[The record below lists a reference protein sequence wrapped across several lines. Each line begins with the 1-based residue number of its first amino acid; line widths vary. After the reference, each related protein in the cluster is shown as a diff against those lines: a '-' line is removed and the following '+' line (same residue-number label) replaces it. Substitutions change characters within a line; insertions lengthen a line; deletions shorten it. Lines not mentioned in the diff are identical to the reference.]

1 MDRYSTKKIENILRR
16 ILREEEEES
25 ELTSIFKEK
34 GYSNIPE
41 ACKPSTDTSTGEVS
55 SNIKLCFEEFQKA
68 NQQVMDIANAL
79 KGLMDEKGIQAESRR
94 RSLNRRRF

>member
-1 MDRYSTKKIENILRR
+1 MRRTVKLNERDLSRIVRR
-16 ILREEEEES
+16 IFEEEES

-41 ACKPSTDTSTGEVS
+41 ACKSSTDTSTGEIS
-55 SNIKLCFEEFQKA
+55 SNIKSCFDEFQKA

-79 KGLMDEKGIQAESRR
+79 KSLMDDKGIQAESRR
-94 RSLNRRRF
+94 RY